1 MFAPNDNAFSSSKT
15 MQKLLE
21 DTLDDADVQDV
32 LEFHVAS
39 VEANT
44 TTISAASSC
53 GEKLNMFN
61 GDDSRTKCKN
71 GNMYQTGT
79 GNLPG
84 NHDDEDDRSPI
95 GPQIIDPDDPIEA
108 CNGIIHVLDG
118 VMLPKLSRSAV
129 LAGST
134 DEDDVEDDVDEDD
147 EIGSPIMTQ
156 NGDYLDPGKK

>member
-1 MFAPNDNAFSSSKT
+1 MFAPNDDAFLSSKT
-15 MQKLLE
+15 MQTLLE

-32 LEFHVAS
+32 LKFHAAS
-39 VEANT
+39 VEAN

-84 NHDDEDDRSPI
+84 NHDDEDDRSLI
-95 GPQIIDPDDPIEA
+95 GPQIINPDDPIEA
-108 CNGIIHVLDG
+108 CNGIIYALDG
-118 VMLPKLSRSAV
+118 VMLPAWIKNP
-129 LAGST
+129 
-134 DEDDVEDDVDEDD
+134 DW
-147 EIGSPIMTQ
+147 
-156 NGDYLDPGKK
+156 